1 MIKQNKACRLTIL
14 HALFQNGGSSLPF
27 YYCELLF
34 GRLLFPTF
42 FFDMFDKYEDNKL
55 DNKKLISI
63 YNKTTEYEA
72 FLHNVYLIIKKRNN
86 IISVPWLNK

>member
-1 MIKQNKACRLTIL
+1 
-14 HALFQNGGSSLPF
+14 
-27 YYCELLF
+27 
-34 GRLLFPTF
+34 
-42 FFDMFDKYEDNKL
+42 MFDKYEDNKL

>member
-1 MIKQNKACRLTIL
+1 MFYSDKIDYIEIENLVNKNIL
-14 HALFQNGGSSLPF
+14 SEME
-27 YYCELLF
+27 YKLLF

-42 FFDMFDKYEDNKL
+42 CFDMFDKYEDNKS
-55 DNKKLISI
+55 DNIQLISI
-63 YNKTTEYEA
+63 YNKAIEYEV